1 MNGEV
6 LKVLLVEDNPVSAQL
21 AKAML
26 AHAAD
31 TSVFEIKTAGSL
43 MDALDLLGNGG
54 FDVILLDLSLPDSD
68 GIGTLTTIRVHAP
81 HVPVLVLT
89 SSDNEALAN
98 SALQHGAQDYIV
110 KGQFDGPS
118 LARALRYAV
127 TRSRQAAGHTGE
139 DATTPRANVIG
150 VLGAKGGTGAST
162 IAVHLALEARR
173 LTGQEVLL
181 ADLDV
186 IGGTVGFLMKV
197 TQPYT
202 VLDASLNLHRLDAA
216 LWQTFVWKHS
226 SGLDVLQS
234 PGSTRF
240 GDQLRDERVRHL
252 LRLAQTRYAWIVID
266 MGRFSELSIN
276 LTGETNQLLLVA
288 TADVPSL
295 YEAKRVVQKL
305 NELEYP
311 LGQIKLVLNRASRAD
326 TDVPELEKTFGIPIS
341 AFCPEARREL
351 YEAYAEGKL
360 LPAASSLLKQITK
373 IAGDLTGVAAEPA
386 KHSERN
392 FFGLRRSA

>member
-1 MNGEV
+1 
-6 LKVLLVEDNPVSAQL
+6 
-21 AKAML
+21 
-26 AHAAD
+26 
-31 TSVFEIKTAGSL
+31 
-43 MDALDLLGNGG
+43 MDALDLLGNGR

-81 HVPVLVLT
+81 HIPVLVLT
-89 SSDNEALAN
+89 GSDNEALAN
-98 SALQHGAQDYIV
+98 SALRHGAQDYIV

-127 TRSRQAAGHTGE
+127 TRSRQTSGHGGDET
-139 DATTPRANVIG
+139 DAPRATVIG

-162 IAVHLALEARR
+162 TAVHLALEMRR
-173 LTGQEVLL
+173 LTGNEVLL
-181 ADLDV
+181 MDLDV
-186 IGGTVGFLMKV
+186 TGGTAGFLMKV

-234 PGSTRF
+234 PGCTRF

-252 LRLAQTRYAWIVID
+252 VRLAQTRYKWIVID
-266 MGRFSELSIN
+266 MGRFTELSIN
-276 LTGETNQLLLVA
+276 LTGEMNRLLLVT

-295 YEAKRVVQKL
+295 YEAKRVLQKL
-305 NELEYP
+305 SELGYP
-311 LGQIKLVLNRASRAD
+311 AGQIKLILNRASRTD

-351 YEAYAEGKL
+351 HEAYAEGKL
-360 LPAASSLLKQITK
+360 LPMASSLLKQITK
-373 IAGDLTGVAAEPA
+373 IAGDLTGIGTESA
-386 KHSERN
+386 KSSERN

>member
-26 AHAAD
+26 GHIDASAFD
-31 TSVFEIKTAGSL
+31 VQTAGSL

-81 HVPVLVLT
+81 HIPVLVLT
-89 SSDNEALAN
+89 GSDNEALAN
-98 SALQHGAQDYIV
+98 SALQHGAQDYLV

-127 TRSRQAAGHTGE
+127 TRSRQTSGHNADE
-139 DATTPRANVIG
+139 ASTPRATVVG
-150 VLGAKGGTGAST
+150 VLGAKGGTGAT
-162 IAVHLALEARR
+162 TVALHLALETRR

-181 ADLDV
+181 MDLDV
-186 IGGTVGFLMKV
+186 IGGTTGFLMKV
-197 TQPYT
+197 NQPYT

-216 LWQTFVWKHS
+216 LWKTFIWKHS
-226 SGLDVLQS
+226 SGLDVLKS

-252 LRLAQTRYAWIVID
+252 IRLAQTRYAWIVID
-266 MGRFSELSIN
+266 MGRFTELSIN
-276 LTGETNQLLLVA
+276 LTGEINRLLLVT

-295 YEAKRVVQKL
+295 YEAKRVLQKL
-305 NELEYP
+305 SELEYP
-311 LGQIKLVLNRASRAD
+311 PGQVKLILNRASRTD
-326 TDVPELEKTFGIPIS
+326 TDVPELEKTFGIPIN
-341 AFCPEARREL
+341 AFCPEAKREL
-351 YEAYAEGKL
+351 HEAYAEGKL
-360 LPAASSLLKQITK
+360 LPMASSLLKQITK
-373 IAGDLTGVAAEPA
+373 IAGDLTGIGTESGKP
-386 KHSERN
+386 SGRN
-392 FFGLRRSA
+392 FLGLRRSA